1 MLKMEKDSL
10 TNLDLDH
17 VNDSLNTLLSDI
29 EGAGS
34 FATSHGYTEAPLPGL
49 FLKGIGLITLP
60 LVERDAA
67 ALYCSYDRAGDR
79 PSEQI
84 P

>member
-1 MLKMEKDSL
+1 MEKDPL
-10 TNLDLDH
+10 TKLDPDH
-17 VNDSLNTLLSDI
+17 VKGSLNTLLSDI

-34 FATSHGYTEAPLPGL
+34 FATSHVYTETPLPGL

-67 ALYCSYDRAGDR
+67 AIYCSYGLAGDR
-79 PSEQI
+79 PGEQI